1 MAEEITDNRLGTDPI
16 PKLFWTMSVP
26 MVLQQFILLLNNI
39 IDRVWVAHIPDVG
52 EAAFT
57 ATGVCAPIVYLI
69 ISMSELVGTGIAPH
83 VGFLLGK
90 GERSKTEL
98 TLGTFFV
105 FNLLIALVVMLLV
118 EWQCMPLITFF
129 GGSEQTA
136 ELSEIYLR
144 ISTLGNAFCIVS
156 EGLAPF
162 LLAQGRS
169 TEASVVLAAGVVLNM
184 VLDPLLIFGFDMGM
198 AGAAWAT
205 TIAEVTAAMLAV
217 VFLCRKGDIRLHLW
231 AIRQMDWRLM
241 LPCLALGVTP
251 MIMILAES
259 LQLGIYNQALSG
271 MVGDVG
277 VGTMAL
283 VCTLY
288 DFFYFPVFGMAYG
301 VQSVISYNIGASQWD
316 RVNATV
322 KLLLR
327 STLVWSV
334 LVWIVMLAIPEP
346 VVRLVLDE
354 GDMTDYAVP
363 MVRLS
368 FIVYFAAT
376 MQFALQSILQAMER
390 PVTTFWLSML
400 RSVILFVPLIW
411 LLPKVFPQYADTS
424 VFLVR
429 PIVDVLA
436 AVVTVVIVI
445 KVFKKYR

>member
-1 MAEEITDNRLGTDPI
+1 
-16 PKLFWTMSVP
+16 MSVP

-90 GERSKTEL
+90 GERRKTEL

-217 VFLCRKGDIRLHLW
+217 FFLCRKGDIRLHLW

-259 LQLGIYNQALSG
+259 LQLGIYNQALSS

-411 LLPKVFPQYADTS
+411 LLPKMFPQYADTS

-436 AVVTVVIVI
+436 AVVTTVIVI

>member
-16 PKLFWTMSVP
+16 PKLFWAMSVP
-26 MVLQQFILLLNNI
+26 MALQQFILLLNNI

-69 ISMSELVGTGIAPH
+69 ISMSELVGTGVAPH

-90 GERSKTEL
+90 GERRKTEL

-105 FNLLIALVVMLLV
+105 FNLFMALVVMLLV
-118 EWQCMPLITFF
+118 EWQCMPLITLF

-184 VLDPLLIFGFDMGM
+184 LLDPLLIFGFDMGM

-205 TIAEVTAAMLAV
+205 TIAEVTAAVLAV

-259 LQLGIYNQALSG
+259 LQLGIYNQALSS

-327 STLVWSV
+327 STLVWSI
-334 LVWIVMLAIPEP
+334 LVWIVMLAMPEP

-376 MQFALQSILQAMER
+376 LQFALQSILQAMER

-400 RSVILFVPLIW
+400 HSVILFVPLIW
-411 LLPKVFPQYADTS
+411 LLPKMFPQYADTS

-445 KVFKKYR
+445 KVFKNYR